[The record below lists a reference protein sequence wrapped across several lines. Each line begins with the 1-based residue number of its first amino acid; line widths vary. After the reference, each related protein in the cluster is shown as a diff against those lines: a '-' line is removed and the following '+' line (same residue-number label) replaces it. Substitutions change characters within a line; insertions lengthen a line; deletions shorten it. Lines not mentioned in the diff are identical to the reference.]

1 MIEWYTYTTIAV
13 ASVSAII
20 CVVAGALGRT
30 PNDVTLGSLAVVEL
44 LLLGQLII
52 SIVAPF
58 VGNEPTGSALE
69 FWVYLVSVVLVPLAA
84 GFWALLER
92 SRWSTLV
99 LAVAGVSVAIMVYRM
114 WQIWTVQGLA

>member
-84 GFWALLER
+84 CFWALLER

-99 LAVAGVSVAIMVYRM
+99 LAVAGISVAIMVYRM

>member
-99 LAVAGVSVAIMVYRM
+99 LAVAGISVAIMVYRM

>member
-69 FWVYLVSVVLVPLAA
+69 FWVYLVSVLLVPLAA